1 MMGFNGEGHYAL
13 KKQFHCNSLI
23 CENFVCFYFPLG
35 VLMGSSGS
43 GNVLVQCSY
52 TFELLVHSLVAL
64 TASKA
69 A

>member
-1 MMGFNGEGHYAL
+1 
-13 KKQFHCNSLI
+13 
-23 CENFVCFYFPLG
+23 
-35 VLMGSSGS
+35 MGSSGS